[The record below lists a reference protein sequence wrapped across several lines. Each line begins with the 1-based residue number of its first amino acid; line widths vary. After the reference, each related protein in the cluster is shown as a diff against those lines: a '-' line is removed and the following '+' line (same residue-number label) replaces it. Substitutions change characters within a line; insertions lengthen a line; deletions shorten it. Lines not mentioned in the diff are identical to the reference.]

1 MELLFCIFI
10 YLFLCTDNMLS
21 STKDN
26 IKNNICNNALDTVT
40 MGYNESFLASLK
52 TNWHIYIL
60 CKDDSKQA
68 TKRKLG
74 HRLAESGH

>member
-1 MELLFCIFI
+1 
-10 YLFLCTDNMLS
+10 MLS

-52 TNWHIYIL
+52 TNLISISYV
-60 CKDDSKQA
+60 Q
-68 TKRKLG
+68 R
-74 HRLAESGH
+74 